1 MVLALALIAGIAF
14 LLRTGRN
21 APIAA
26 ARPRPALGSPAQ
38 VWLERG
44 ERVRSEIQTKIA
56 GQPGWSAISADAES
70 VVLDLA
76 DSAERVAS
84 LNQQLDSIDLA
95 QLTAERD
102 LLAADLA
109 ASPPTA
115 PASGQVGPAEVEPQV
130 DTSRTDLRTAYQAV
144 SERLQLAQRRISAR
158 DTLLAR
164 MRAAVA
170 GLEQC
175 RDDVE
180 DLIDGAT
187 ARAQPAT
194 APAVELAERLS
205 SLRAG
210 LAEVAELPE
219 TRKLSGTNTA
229 EVFPG
234 DAEPKSSEPD
244 PAELAAPPWTR
255 ADTSRNS
262 LPGHPE

>member
-1 MVLALALIAGIAF
+1 MAGIAF

-21 APIAA
+21 APIDA

-44 ERVRSEIQTKIA
+44 ERVRSEIQSKIA
-56 GQPGWSAISADAES
+56 EQPGWSAVGADAES

-76 DSAERVAS
+76 DTAERVAA
-84 LNQQLDSIDLA
+84 LNQLLGSIDLT
-95 QLTAERD
+95 QLAAERD
-102 LLAADLA
+102 RLAVELA
-109 ASPPTA
+109 TGPSTV
-115 PASGQVGPAEVEPQV
+115 PASGQVGPAVTAEQQQ
-130 DTSRTDLRTAYQAV
+130 DTVRVDLRAAYQSI

-175 RDDVE
+175 RDDVD
-180 DLIDGAT
+180 DLIDGAS
-187 ARAQPAT
+187 ARSQPVT
-194 APAVELAERLS
+194 APAAELAERLS
-205 SLRAG
+205 GLHAG

-219 TRKLSGTNTA
+219 VRRLSETSPLETGRLD
-229 EVFPG
+229 P
-234 DAEPKSSEPD
+234 EPRLGAPEGPD
-244 PAELAAPPWTR
+244 PGAPPKTQ
-255 ADTSRNS
+255 ADSPRDA